1 MLSQIFI
8 STDGNDDDCYDDDID
23 DADYDFDDDDND
35 DDYDV
40 DDNDGYNYV
49 DDNDDKDNDDDSDVD
64 DNDDDDDDDDY
75 LPKETSSE
83 KPSVVKSLVW
93 SVTLYGCETWT
104 LRKDDCKRLEAFEMW
119 IWRRMFKIKW
129 IERLSNEEVLVIA
142 GETRSLLNTIKDR
155 QRKWIGHILRHDNMM
170 RDVTEGRVDGKR
182 MRGGQRTKMLD
193 MIMNRYGNTYKAT
206 KIKAQDR
213 NEW

>member
-1 MLSQIFI
+1 MSPHTCIIVECITVWNDFMYIQFLYNMIKCQCKFNYDQLRYKQAFLRRRELLSTSI
-8 STDGNDDDCYDDDID
+8 SISLR
-23 DADYDFDDDDND
+23 
-35 DDYDV
+35 
-40 DDNDGYNYV
+40 
-49 DDNDDKDNDDDSDVD
+49 KR
-64 DNDDDDDDDDY
+64 
-75 LPKETSSE
+75 L
-83 KPSVVKSLVW
+83 VKSLVW

-155 QRKWIGHILRHDNMM
+155 HRKWIGHVLRHDNMM
-170 RDVTEGRVDGKR
+170 RDMIEGRVDGKR

-193 MIMNRYGNTYKAT
+193 MIMNGNTYKAT

-213 NEW
+213 NEWYLGGKTPFLGST